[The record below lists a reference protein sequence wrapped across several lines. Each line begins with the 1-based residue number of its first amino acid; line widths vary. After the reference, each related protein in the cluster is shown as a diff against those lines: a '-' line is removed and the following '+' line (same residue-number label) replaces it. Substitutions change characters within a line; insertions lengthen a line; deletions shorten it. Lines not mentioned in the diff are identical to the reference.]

1 MKLKNVIRPTILAT
15 SLAPLF
21 VQKVSAAS
29 SIRITNFI
37 DTPNFT
43 ELVTNVLQWL
53 LGIAGSVA
61 LIMIIA
67 GGFFYIGA
75 AGDEQKATQGKKILT
90 WAIGGLVVVL
100 LSYSIIVVIEDIF
113 VN

>member
-1 MKLKNVIRPTILAT
+1 MALVI
-15 SLAPLF
+15 SLLPLF
-21 VQKVSAAS
+21 TQKVSAVS
-29 SIRITNFI
+29 SIKVTNPI
-37 DTPNFT
+37 GTNDFT

-61 LIMIIA
+61 LIMLVI
-67 GGFFYIGA
+67 GGFFYIGS
-75 AGDEQKATQGKKILT
+75 AGDEQKATQGKRIVT

-100 LSYSIIVVIEDIF
+100 LSYSIIVIVEDIF